1 MESIFVFRQV
11 IDSSYLEPVWL
22 GFYLN
27 FFLFFTTKHIYSLSV
42 IPVSNTTSELLRLTH
57 CKLLTNVT
65 CGSNN
70 EPGAILDFG
79 NMVESTI
86 ESLPSW
92 NLHSNGNDK
101 L

>member
-1 MESIFVFRQV
+1 M
-11 IDSSYLEPVWL
+11 

-27 FFLFFTTKHIYSLSV
+27 FLFFFFTTKHIYSLSV
-42 IPVSNTTSELLRLTH
+42 IPVSNTTSELLRFTH

-65 CGSNN
+65 YGSNN

-79 NMVESTI
+79 NIVESTI

-92 NLHSNGNDK
+92 NLHSNGKEK
-101 L
+101 LNKSSEISQTQKR